1 MKKLILLILT
11 LAWVVMFSN
20 ANAAPVAQF
29 KMFSTPFN
37 LEEDTTLTVKVGEE
51 VVFNAWYSQGLT
63 DIDSS
68 RYLWDFGDGFT
79 QRDSFP
85 TYATRESNNITSHY
99 FMRPDT
105 YTVALWVVDSAGGSD
120 TVTHNVIVVG
130 DYPKVQPLVENP
142 TLNLKFENNLIDSS
156 GNNLNAVCVGAS
168 PTYVDGMENKG
179 IRVDSNHYAVPD
191 SLSKIGGDTAFTITC
206 WFQKPNLNTKGT
218 ILSKNNVFRI
228 FVDGC
233 DGNQLSCR
241 TVTVIL
247 YTSDGTFQRNNYN
260 SDAFTQK
267 QWNYLAVTYDG
278 DSVRLY
284 GNGDLVI
291 SGAATGI
298 TNSNTDSL
306 LIGKRSTSTEIF
318 SGNIDEIRY
327 YKRSLSKDELMRSF
341 EVWHPNFQ
349 GRSKCYLY
357 TQIPSLY
364 TQNEKNKLL
373 LTFTG
378 QNSGVVDTLKYDSSL
393 TEVGTSLIN
402 FANYNRDIYTLT
414 AKIIDTLGNVL
425 NEYKDYWY
433 KKYDSLPYRY
443 MINENNAIIKPNKEL
458 FFPISPWGLK
468 TTDSTEAISWIKNGY
483 VNTLMGASWIP
494 LSALGWAHT
503 YGDTA
508 RKYKCPI
515 IGPTNWNGIPGSMTG
530 GRTKQNIYYD
540 SLLNFTKELINDSV
554 NLAWAFVDEPNLGGL
569 SKHVTA
575 QSVRAWHTIA
585 KSIDTTGMCYT
596 TMVGYITSAANPPY
610 LYSVNKGYYYRT
622 SFFSFGGK
630 KLPFAD
636 IIGFDTYPYEY
647 RLTDGVS
654 VAEAINDITYLDSVN
669 AGLLPILTHIE
680 TCDVNGR
687 GTESINASQLYHLCW
702 LSIIKG
708 TKGIQWFHRF
718 GVTPEENFQV
728 MKLIVE
734 QTDSLKNVFLG
745 HVNYEFTH
753 STSDTSKKV
762 HCMGK
767 LSNDTAYIFSARLT
781 EYGET
786 GGVYDTFFVDTTYK
800 SVSVLYEDRSIA
812 VVDGKFVDEY
822 DTNAVHIYKL
832 TTDSTAPQPPT
843 ITSISPSSGK
853 IGSQIQLTIDNVTSV
868 DSVYIGTKKVVID
881 SIVIDSIFTKIP
893 NLPFGRHD
901 VILFTPDGNDTL
913 ENGFR
918 VVAHKSDR
926 NVFELYDHSSTPKF
940 KSIYN
945 AIMYLDTGY
954 VSGVDTVWGKYD
966 SLAVE
971 AGVEDSLTA
980 KKGKLNRVSGTTRP

>member
-1 MKKLILLILT
+1 MVVLMIKNFLLILT
-11 LAWVVMFSN
+11 LAWGLMFSN

-37 LEEDTTLTVKVGEE
+37 LDYDTTLTVCVGEE

-63 DIDSS
+63 DLDSS

-85 TYATRESNNITSHY
+85 IYNTRESNNITSHY

-179 IRVDSNHYAVPD
+179 IRVNSNHYAVPD

-233 DGNQLSCR
+233 DGNQISCR
-241 TVTVIL
+241 TVSVIL
-247 YTSDGTFQRNNYN
+247 YTSDGTFQRTNYN

-278 DSVRLY
+278 DSVKLY
-284 GNGDLVI
+284 GNGDLVV
-291 SGAATGI
+291 SGSATGT

-318 SGNIDEIRY
+318 SGNIDEVRY

-393 TEVGTSLIN
+393 TEVDTSLIN
-402 FANYNRDIYTLT
+402 FAKYNRDIYTLT
-414 AKIIDTLGNVL
+414 AKIIDSSGSVL
-425 NEYKDYWY
+425 NQYNDYWNKQY
-433 KKYDSLPYRY
+433 SRLPNRY
-443 MINENNAIIKPNKEL
+443 MINENNAIIKPDGEL
-458 FFPISPWGLK
+458 FFPVTPWGLK
-468 TTDSTEAISWIKNGY
+468 ADDTLGLPLWIKNGY
-483 VNTLMGASWIP
+483 VNTSMGLNWTNIS
-494 LSALGWAHT
+494 SDYFYSS

-508 RKYKCPI
+508 RKYNIPI
-515 IGPTNWNGIPGSMTG
+515 VGPTNWYGLMGTITG
-530 GRTKQNIYYD
+530 GRTKRIINYD
-540 SLLNFTKELINDSV
+540 SLVNFVTKFVDDSIL
-554 NLAWAFVDEPNLGGL
+554 LAWAFVDEPNLGGL
-569 SKHVTA
+569 DKNVTA
-575 QSVRAWHTIA
+575 QSVRAWNTITRQ
-585 KSIDTTGMCYT
+585 IDTTSMSYC
-596 TMVGYITSAANPPY
+596 TMVGYIISAKSPSY
-610 LYSVNKGYYYRT
+610 LYSVNKGYYYNT
-622 SFFSFGGK
+622 SYFSFGGK
-630 KLPFAD
+630 KVPFVD
-636 IIGFDTYPYEY
+636 ILGFDTYPYEY
-647 RLTDGVS
+647 RLSDGVT
-654 VAEAINDITYLDSVN
+654 VDEAIKDLRYLDSVN
-669 AGLLPILTHIE
+669 SGLLPIMSHIE
-680 TCDVNGR
+680 TCDVGGR
-687 GTESINASQLYHLCW
+687 GTESINAAQLYHLCW
-702 LSIIKG
+702 LHIINGAKS
-708 TKGIQWFHRF
+708 IQWFHRN
-718 GVTPEENFQV
+718 GVTPPENFQV
-728 MKLIVE
+728 MKLIVD
-734 QTDSLKNVFLG
+734 QTDSLKDIFLSPN
-745 HVNYEFTH
+745 NYTFAH

-767 LSNDTAYIFSARLT
+767 LSDDTAYIFSARLT

-786 GGVYDTFFVDTTYK
+786 GVVYDTFFVDTTYK

-832 TTDSTAPQPPT
+832 TTDGTAPQPPT
-843 ITSISPSSGK
+843 ITSISPSSPRLFKTFKATGTNLSNCK
-853 IGSQIQLTIDNVTSV
+853 LYLNSVSLGAPASATS
-868 DSVYIGTKKVVID
+868 T
-881 SIVIDSIFTKIP
+881 SIS
-893 NLPFGRHD
+893 
-901 VILFTPDGNDTL
+901 DTAL
-913 ENGFR
+913 
-918 VVAHKSDR
+918 
-926 NVFELYDHSSTPKF
+926 
-940 KSIYN
+940 
-945 AIMYLDTGY
+945 
-954 VSGVDTVWGKYD
+954 
-966 SLAVE
+966 
-971 AGVEDSLTA
+971 
-980 KKGKLNRVSGTTRP
+980 GTTRGFHWLIAEDTLTGMRCSTSSRIYIKNTQLDTVLLGRP